1 MPRPNSHSPLKPRVE
16 NKTPWYRIQNAKDE
30 DEAEVF
36 IYDAIGGWWGV
47 EASQFV
53 KDLSNVTA
61 SKITLRVNSP
71 GGDVYDALAI
81 MNALKRHDAHV
92 TVTVDGIAAS
102 AASFLIQAA
111 DDIQMGKGA
120 ELMIHDALTIA
131 IGNASDFREA
141 ADLLD
146 RVSNTIASVYA
157 DRAGGTTEDWRERM
171 TAETWYSAEEAVS
184 AGLADSV
191 VGSESSEKEAE
202 ELKNH
207 LDLSIFAYAG
217 RRNAPAPAPTNATPP
232 RRDIQAHLNDALAVA
247 AQWNTEQGE
256 TVTPAQP
263 TTMEGAD
270 MSDKLTQG
278 VCQRL
283 GIKDSESVTDEAILA
298 TLDEVLNEQVQEPA
312 TPTAAS
318 GTVVLDEAQYSALV
332 NDAAAGREARNQQ
345 LTDDRNRI
353 VNDAVTSGRI
363 PPARRE
369 HWIKALKA
377 DPDAAKTLNS
387 LAPGLIPVEARGFT
401 GGVDEAADEDR
412 VFNKYWGDGS
422 AKEGE

>member
-1 MPRPNSHSPLKPRVE
+1 MPRAHSHNPLKPRIE
-16 NKTPWYRIQNAKDE
+16 NKTPWYRIQNAKNE
-30 DEAEVF
+30 DAAEIF

-171 TAETWYSAEEAVS
+171 TAETWYSAEEAVN

-217 RRNAPAPAPTNATPP
+217 RRNAPDPEPTNATPP

-256 TVTPAQP
+256 TVTPTQP
-263 TTMEGAD
+263 TTMEGTD

-283 GIKDSESVTDEAILA
+283 GIKDGESVTDEAILA
-298 TLDEVLNEQVQEPA
+298 TLDEVLNEQVAEPGQ
-312 TPTAAS
+312 PVAAA
-318 GTVVLDEAQYSALV
+318 GTVVLDEAQYSSLV
-332 NDAAAGREARNQQ
+332 NDAAAGRMARNQQ
-345 LTDDRNRI
+345 LADERERI

-363 PPARRE
+363 PPARRA
-369 HWIKALKA
+369 HWTNLLEQ
-377 DPDAAKTLNS
+377 DPEAAKTLNS
-387 LAPGLIPVEARGFT
+387 LAAGLIPVEARGFT
-401 GGVDEAADEDR
+401 GGVDESTDEDR
-412 VFNKYWGDGS
+412 VFNKFWGENS
-422 AKEGE
+422 SKEGE